1 MNSRSISFVFML
13 VLILSGC
20 TNMTPHSEHYKEDMK
35 INVLSVD
42 FDSDYKCF
50 YANVQM
56 NDSITGLLLNHDT
69 TIHFQT
75 REFVKN
81 LYDPKSQPRLKN
93 YENLKI
99 QELAKLNLNILILA
113 DLTLDSAEVAE
124 QQRVVRNLKN
134 LFVFNHLHIAFMK
147 GRKVTETMEVTD
159 YVLDNYFKAVPDRKY
174 LYRSIED

>member
-35 INVLSVD
+35 INVMSVD

-81 LYDPKSQPRLKN
+81 LYDPKSQPRLK
-93 YENLKI
+93 I
-99 QELAKLNLNILILA
+99 
-113 DLTLDSAEVAE
+113 T
-124 QQRVVRNLKN
+124 R
-134 LFVFNHLHIAFMK
+134 
-147 GRKVTETMEVTD
+147 T
-159 YVLDNYFKAVPDRKY
+159 
-174 LYRSIED
+174 